1 MYDLPNSDLKQN
13 SNLLA
18 NLQKAYRE
26 GKTLQAAIHEF
37 RGVTNVWEVVRNID
51 KALTLPGGIYN
62 FGSGNN
68 VNSYELFLA
77 AATLMKLREPSEW
90 ILPDADRFSDQE
102 RNLTMNCAS
111 IEAHGIHF
119 NDSIE
124 GIREALQRPFRTK

>member
-1 MYDLPNSDLKQN
+1 M
-13 SNLLA
+13 
-18 NLQKAYRE
+18 
-26 GKTLQAAIHEF
+26 
-37 RGVTNVWEVVRNID
+37 VRNID
-51 KALTLPGGIYN
+51 KALSLPGGIYN
-62 FGSGNN
+62 FGSSNN

-77 AATLMKLREPSEW
+77 AAALMKLRKPSEW

-111 IEAHGIHF
+111 IEAQGIHF